1 MIKAALSDYIGNRRK
16 SPEDFNNAIEAFIR
30 CQEHPSVNA
39 VPSTQTH
46 ETVKTLL
53 ESLKK
58 FDQKP
63 CISNQLQASSSS
75 SSIENS
81 PNSRQ
86 LKRMTWRRNHK
97 NTPNYMSKQRK
108 YRKNNN
114 KKRKRNK
121 SKKQTSWN
129 SFSSTDQGR
138 YSSHLVKDL
147 SKASKVNQ
155 ESLSEMT
162 QSARRSCKPKSNES
176 KSQPKNPKKKLN
188 KKKKS
193 GGRAPAQGSVK
204 ELKSLFRNSFRTVT
218 ETIGCATACIRRA
231 TTLAKVEAHAVSN
244 LIEEAVHILNSARIL
259 ALKALHLFLV
269 SRLENISSTIT
280 NESTSNVTTKIDPLD
295 LLLTKKHGRTI
306 MRNLVT
312 LVVNGKIDKTGAAS
326 NDEKAIEARF
336 IAKEI
341 YAGLMGVVGNID
353 PVKTR
358 KLNLTI
364 PQKAMAHKMADCIR
378 SHFPKLPSTVVN
390 K

>member
-1 MIKAALSDYIGNRRK
+1 MEYD
-16 SPEDFNNAIEAFIR
+16 AI
-30 CQEHPSVNA
+30 
-39 VPSTQTH
+39 
-46 ETVKTLL
+46 
-53 ESLKK
+53 
-58 FDQKP
+58 
-63 CISNQLQASSSS
+63 
-75 SSIENS
+75 
-81 PNSRQ
+81 
-86 LKRMTWRRNHK
+86 
-97 NTPNYMSKQRK
+97 
-108 YRKNNN
+108 
-114 KKRKRNK
+114 
-121 SKKQTSWN
+121 

-162 QSARRSCKPKSNES
+162 QSAPRSCKPKSNES

-204 ELKSLFRNSFRTVT
+204 ELKSLFRNSFRTMT
-218 ETIGCATACIRRA
+218 EKIGCATACIRRA
-231 TTLAKVEAHAVSN
+231 TTLAEVEAHAVSN

-259 ALKALHLFLV
+259 AFKALHLFLV

-280 NESTSNVTTKIDPLD
+280 NESTSNVTTTIDPLD

-312 LVVNGKIDKTGAAS
+312 LVVNGKIDERGGAS
-326 NDEKAIEARF
+326 NDEKAIKARF

-341 YAGLMGVVGNID
+341 YASLTGVVGNID

-378 SHFPKLPSTVVN
+378 SHFRKLPSTVVN
-390 K
+390 KVIFLWFRCPPHPFLLEL